1 MKVAETIFW
10 ENGRKISIF
19 FADDN
24 YLLFYCVFI
33 SGRSLLKKWGNFF
46 EVTIFILI
54 QDKEMHYED
63 ILTLFPSDFISQL
76 ALLQSLHG

>member
-24 YLLFYCVFI
+24 CLLFYFVII
-33 SGRSLLKKWGNFF
+33 SGRSLLKKIGVTFF
-46 EVTIFILI
+46 EATIFILF
-54 QDKEMHYED
+54 QDKEMHYEG
-63 ILTLFPSDFISQL
+63 ILK
-76 ALLQSLHG
+76 A